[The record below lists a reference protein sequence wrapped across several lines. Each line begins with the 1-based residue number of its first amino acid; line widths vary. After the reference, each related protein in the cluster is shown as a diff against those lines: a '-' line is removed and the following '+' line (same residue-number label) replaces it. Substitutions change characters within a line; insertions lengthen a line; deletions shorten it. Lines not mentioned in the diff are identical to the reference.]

1 MNVIEKANGE
11 QKNNIQ
17 EQQQSKASQS
27 LQMHTTEAEQYLREQ
42 LEMSFLKRQ
51 ELRTEL
57 QEALSVN
64 QKLTGENQNLRQ
76 ELSEVQRINRLVT
89 RNNDA
94 LRSNGLILR
103 KEQESLIA
111 EVKDVLARNCKLEQ
125 LVDMSSVE
133 AVRTVKEQSK
143 SAIQGEEYL
152 PCIIF
157 QWKT

>member
-51 ELRTEL
+51 EPRTEL
-57 QEALSVN
+57 QKALLVN

-111 EVKDVLARNCKLEQ
+111 EVKDVLTRNCKLEQ